1 MTNKKTAVIEWLFF
15 NKAKPNKAKD
25 RLTRSV
31 MTFDDIVEGIDA
43 AGDGLSSRNPANF
56 WKDITR
62 KDPNGYWPPKVAN
75 AGTGP
80 QIAKRPAA
88 HTLRGARVVRRRKPA
103 APGPCPN
110 CLSPQHPTK
119 SPGGRQREDGAR
131 GPLGVLPWLH
141 PRE

>member
-75 AGTGP
+75 AGWTGADAIGGGEHACFEFVP
-80 QIAKRPAA
+80 IPA
-88 HTLRGARVVRRRKPA
+88 
-103 APGPCPN
+103 
-110 CLSPQHPTK
+110 
-119 SPGGRQREDGAR
+119 GGRGTTNLCDSVYLRWAQSLAKT
-131 GPLGVLPWLH
+131 P
-141 PRE
+141 